1 MVEST
6 YTTDP
11 ASETAATASP
21 VTRKVRIRSIDT
33 LRGVALLGILL
44 MNIIA
49 FGLPYASY
57 FNPIFDANL
66 EGINLSTYIAMDIF
80 VEGSMRGIF
89 SMLFGAGFL
98 LFITKPDAD
107 EDLVRGL
114 YFRRTVLLILI
125 GVFNAYI
132 LVWPG
137 DILFTYGVAGLL
149 LYVFRHYSAKKL
161 ALISGV
167 IFALLAIM
175 HTASHMGSRG
185 LREEVLEIEALPASI
200 ELNEVQQQKLAEWDT
215 FLDQQLFTPELVEQ
229 DLQIRKGGYI
239 ETFQFLVPFNLIIQ
253 TVGLVASGLWDALAM
268 MLLGM
273 AFMKWG
279 IFNASRS
286 MKFYL
291 GMFVIGFGTGLPIN
305 YFEVNAFVS
314 SGFEIYWEAANRPT
328 YDLGRLLVAI
338 GYIGLIMMICKSGI
352 LHLLRSALASVGQ
365 MALTNYLSQSLI
377 CNAIFMGWGFNL
389 LGELDRFQI
398 YYVVLGVW
406 LFQLIVSPIWLRYFR
421 FGPAEWLWRSLTY
434 KNKQQWR
441 LQAD

>member
-1 MVEST
+1 MVESS
-6 YTTDP
+6 YTTGVE
-11 ASETAATASP
+11 SEAAVTASP

-57 FNPIFDANL
+57 FNPVFDSNL
-66 EGINLSTYIAMDIF
+66 EGINLSTYIAMDVF

-98 LFITKPDAD
+98 LFITKPDTN

-114 YFRRTVLLILI
+114 YFRRTLLLILI

-149 LYVFRHYSAKKL
+149 LYVFWHYSAKKL

-185 LREEVLEIEALPASI
+185 LREEVLEIEALPATI

-229 DLQIRKGGYI
+229 DLQIRKSGYLEI
-239 ETFQFLVPFNLIIQ
+239 FLFLVPFSLIIQ
-253 TVGLVASGLWDALAM
+253 TLGLVSSGLWDALAM

-338 GYIGLIMMICKSGI
+338 GYIGLIMMVCKSGI

>member
-1 MVEST
+1 MVESS
-6 YTTDP
+6 YTTGVE
-11 ASETAATASP
+11 SEAAATASP

-57 FNPIFDANL
+57 FNPVFDSNL
-66 EGINLSTYIAMDIF
+66 EGINLSTYIAMDVF

-98 LFITKPDAD
+98 LFFTKPDTN

-114 YFRRTVLLILI
+114 YFRRTLLLILI

-149 LYVFRHYSAKKL
+149 LYVFWHYSAKKL

-167 IFALLAIM
+167 IFALLAIL
-175 HTASHMGSRG
+175 HTASHMYSRG
-185 LREEVLEIEALPASI
+185 LREEVLEIEALPAST
-200 ELNEVQQQKLAEWDT
+200 ELNQVQQQTLAEWDT

-229 DLQIRKGGYI
+229 DLQIRKSGYLEI
-239 ETFQFLVPFNLIIQ
+239 FLFLVPFSLIIQ
-253 TVGLVASGLWDALAM
+253 TLGLVSSGLWDALAM

-286 MKFYL
+286 MRFYL

-338 GYIGLIMMICKSGI
+338 GYIGLIMMVCKSGI

-389 LGELDRFQI
+389 LGELERFQI

-406 LFQLIVSPIWLRYFR
+406 LFQLIASPIWLRYFR

-441 LQAD
+441 LSTV

>member
-1 MVEST
+1 MVESPF
-6 YTTDP
+6 TTGVE
-11 ASETAATASP
+11 SEAAVTASP

-49 FGLPYASY
+49 FGLSYASY

>member
-1 MVEST
+1 MVESS
-6 YTTDP
+6 YTTGVE
-11 ASETAATASP
+11 SEAAATASP

-57 FNPIFDANL
+57 FNPVFDSNL
-66 EGINLSTYIAMDIF
+66 EGINLSTYIAMDVF

-98 LFITKPDAD
+98 LFITKPDTN

-114 YFRRTVLLILI
+114 YFRRTLLLILI

-149 LYVFRHYSAKKL
+149 LYVFWHYSAKKL

-167 IFALLAIM
+167 IFALLAIL
-175 HTASHMGSRG
+175 HTASHMYSRG
-185 LREEVLEIEALPASI
+185 QREEVLEIEALPAST
-200 ELNEVQQQKLAEWDT
+200 ELNQVQQQTLAEWDT

-229 DLQIRKGGYI
+229 DLQIRKSGYLEI
-239 ETFQFLVPFNLIIQ
+239 FLFLVPFSLIIQ
-253 TVGLVASGLWDALAM
+253 TLGLVSSGLWDALAM

-286 MKFYL
+286 MRFYL

-338 GYIGLIMMICKSGI
+338 GYIGLIMMVCKSGI

-389 LGELDRFQI
+389 LGELERFQI

-441 LQAD
+441 LSTV

>member
-1 MVEST
+1 MVESP
-6 YTTDP
+6 YTTGVE
-11 ASETAATASP
+11 SEAAVTASP

-57 FNPIFDANL
+57 FNPVFDSNL
-66 EGINLSTYIAMDIF
+66 EGINLSTYIAMDVF

-98 LFITKPDAD
+98 LFITKPDTN

-114 YFRRTVLLILI
+114 YFRRTLLLILI

-149 LYVFRHYSAKKL
+149 LYVFWHYSAKKL

-167 IFALLAIM
+167 IFALLAIL
-175 HTASHMGSRG
+175 HTASHMYSRG
-185 LREEVLEIEALPASI
+185 LREEVLEIEALPAST
-200 ELNEVQQQKLAEWDT
+200 ELNQVQQQTLAEWDT

-229 DLQIRKGGYI
+229 DLQIRKSGYLEI
-239 ETFQFLVPFNLIIQ
+239 FLFLVPFSLIIQ
-253 TVGLVASGLWDALAM
+253 TLGLVSSGLWDALAM

-286 MKFYL
+286 MRFYL

-338 GYIGLIMMICKSGI
+338 GYIGLIMMVCKSGI

-389 LGELDRFQI
+389 LGELERFQI

-406 LFQLIVSPIWLRYFR
+406 LFQLIASPIWLRYFR

-441 LQAD
+441 LSTV

>member
-1 MVEST
+1 MVESS
-6 YTTDP
+6 YTTGVE
-11 ASETAATASP
+11 SEAAATASP

-57 FNPIFDANL
+57 FNPVFDSNL
-66 EGINLSTYIAMDIF
+66 EGINLSTYIAMDVF

-98 LFITKPDAD
+98 LFITKPDTN

-114 YFRRTVLLILI
+114 YFRRTLLLILI

-149 LYVFRHYSAKKL
+149 LYVFWHYSAKKL

-185 LREEVLEIEALPASI
+185 LREEVLEIEALPAST
-200 ELNEVQQQKLAEWDT
+200 ELNQVQQQTLAEWDT

-229 DLQIRKGGYI
+229 DLQIRKSGYLEI
-239 ETFQFLVPFNLIIQ
+239 FLFLVPFSLIIQ
-253 TVGLVASGLWDALAM
+253 TLGLVSSGLWDALAM

-286 MKFYL
+286 MRFYL

-338 GYIGLIMMICKSGI
+338 GYIGLIMMVCKSGI

-389 LGELDRFQI
+389 LGELERFQI

-406 LFQLIVSPIWLRYFR
+406 LFQLIASPIWLRYFR

-441 LQAD
+441 LSTV

>member
-49 FGLPYASY
+49 FGLSYASY

>member
-1 MVEST
+1 MVESP
-6 YTTDP
+6 YTTGVE
-11 ASETAATASP
+11 SEAAVTASP

-49 FGLPYASY
+49 FGLSYASY

-66 EGINLSTYIAMDIF
+66 EGINLSTYIAMDVF

-98 LFITKPDAD
+98 LFITKPDAN
-107 EDLVRGL
+107 EGLVRGL

>member
-1 MVEST
+1 MVESP
-6 YTTDP
+6 YTTGVE
-11 ASETAATASP
+11 SEAAVTASP

-49 FGLPYASY
+49 FGLSYASY

-98 LFITKPDAD
+98 LFITKSDAD

-125 GVFNAYI
+125 GLFNAYI

>member
-57 FNPIFDANL
+57 FNPVFDSNL

-149 LYVFRHYSAKKL
+149 LYVFWHYSAKKL

-167 IFALLAIM
+167 IFALLAIL
-175 HTASHMGSRG
+175 HTASHMYSRG
-185 LREEVLEIEALPASI
+185 LREEVLEIEALPAST
-200 ELNEVQQQKLAEWDT
+200 ELNQVQQQTLAEWDT
-215 FLDQQLFTPELVEQ
+215 FLNQQLFTPELVEQ
-229 DLQIRKGGYI
+229 DLQIRKSGYLEI
-239 ETFQFLVPFNLIIQ
+239 FLFLVPFSLIIQ
-253 TVGLVASGLWDALAM
+253 TLGLVSSGLWDALAM

-338 GYIGLIMMICKSGI
+338 GYIGLIMMICKSGV

-406 LFQLIVSPIWLRYFR
+406 LFQLIASPIWLRYFR

>member
-1 MVEST
+1 MVESS
-6 YTTDP
+6 YTTGVE
-11 ASETAATASP
+11 SEAAATASP

-49 FGLPYASY
+49 LGLPYASY
-57 FNPIFDANL
+57 FNPVFDSNL
-66 EGINLSTYIAMDIF
+66 EGINLSTYIAMDVF

-98 LFITKPDAD
+98 LFITKPDTN

-114 YFRRTVLLILI
+114 YFRRTLLLILI

-149 LYVFRHYSAKKL
+149 LYVFWHYSAKKL

-167 IFALLAIM
+167 IFALLAIL
-175 HTASHMGSRG
+175 HTASHMYSRG
-185 LREEVLEIEALPASI
+185 LREEVLEIEALPAST
-200 ELNEVQQQKLAEWDT
+200 ELNQVQQQTLAEWDT

-229 DLQIRKGGYI
+229 DLQIRKSGYLEI
-239 ETFQFLVPFNLIIQ
+239 FLFLVPFSLIIQ
-253 TVGLVASGLWDALAM
+253 TLGLVSSGLWDALAM

-286 MKFYL
+286 MRFYL

-338 GYIGLIMMICKSGI
+338 GYIGLIMMVCKSGI

-389 LGELDRFQI
+389 LGELERFQI

-406 LFQLIVSPIWLRYFR
+406 LFQLIASPIWLRYFR

-441 LQAD
+441 LSTV

>member
-1 MVEST
+1 MVESP
-6 YTTDP
+6 YTTGVE
-11 ASETAATASP
+11 SEAVVTASP

-57 FNPIFDANL
+57 FNPVFDSNL

-98 LFITKPDAD
+98 LFITKPDTN

-149 LYVFRHYSAKKL
+149 LYVFRHSSAKKL
-161 ALISGV
+161 TLISGV
-167 IFALLAIM
+167 IFALLAIL

-185 LREEVLEIEALPASI
+185 LREEVLEIEALPAST
-200 ELNEVQQQKLAEWDT
+200 ELNQVQQQTLAEWDT

-229 DLQIRKGGYI
+229 DLQIRKSGYLEI
-239 ETFQFLVPFNLIIQ
+239 FLFLVPFSLIIQ
-253 TVGLVASGLWDALAM
+253 TLGLVSSGLWDALAM

-286 MKFYL
+286 MRFYL

-338 GYIGLIMMICKSGI
+338 GYIGLIMMVCKSGI

-389 LGELDRFQI
+389 LGELERFQI

-441 LQAD
+441 LQVV

>member
-1 MVEST
+1 
-6 YTTDP
+6 
-11 ASETAATASP
+11 
-21 VTRKVRIRSIDT
+21 
-33 LRGVALLGILL
+33 
-44 MNIIA
+44 MNQ
-49 FGLPYASY
+49 
-57 FNPIFDANL
+57 
-66 EGINLSTYIAMDIF
+66 E
-80 VEGSMRGIF
+80 
-89 SMLFGAGFL
+89 
-98 LFITKPDAD
+98 
-107 EDLVRGL
+107 
-114 YFRRTVLLILI
+114 
-125 GVFNAYI
+125 
-132 LVWPG
+132 
-137 DILFTYGVAGLL
+137 
-149 LYVFRHYSAKKL
+149 
-161 ALISGV
+161 
-167 IFALLAIM
+167 
-175 HTASHMGSRG
+175 
-185 LREEVLEIEALPASI
+185 
-200 ELNEVQQQKLAEWDT
+200 QQQTIAEWDT
-215 FLDQQLFTPELVEQ
+215 FLDQQFFTPELAEQ

-239 ETFQFLVPFNLIIQ
+239 ETFQFLVLFNLIIQ

>member
-1 MVEST
+1 
-6 YTTDP
+6 
-11 ASETAATASP
+11 
-21 VTRKVRIRSIDT
+21 
-33 LRGVALLGILL
+33 

-57 FNPIFDANL
+57 FNPVFDSNL
-66 EGINLSTYIAMDIF
+66 EGINLSTYIAMDVF

-98 LFITKPDAD
+98 LFITKPDTN

-114 YFRRTVLLILI
+114 YFRRTLLLILI

-149 LYVFRHYSAKKL
+149 LYVFWHYSAKKL

-167 IFALLAIM
+167 IFALLAIL
-175 HTASHMGSRG
+175 HTASHMYSRG
-185 LREEVLEIEALPASI
+185 LREEVLEIEALPAST
-200 ELNEVQQQKLAEWDT
+200 ELNQVQQQTLAEWDT

-229 DLQIRKGGYI
+229 DLQIRKSGYLEI
-239 ETFQFLVPFNLIIQ
+239 FLFLVPFSLIIQ
-253 TVGLVASGLWDALAM
+253 TLGLVSSGLWDALAM

-286 MKFYL
+286 MRFYL

-338 GYIGLIMMICKSGI
+338 GYIGLIMMVCKSGI

-389 LGELDRFQI
+389 LGELERFQI

-406 LFQLIVSPIWLRYFR
+406 LFQLIASPIWLRYFR

-441 LQAD
+441 LSTV

>member
-1 MVEST
+1 
-6 YTTDP
+6 
-11 ASETAATASP
+11 
-21 VTRKVRIRSIDT
+21 
-33 LRGVALLGILL
+33 

-57 FNPIFDANL
+57 FNPVFDSNL

-441 LQAD
+441 LRAA

>member
-6 YTTDP
+6 YTTDL

-66 EGINLSTYIAMDIF
+66 EGINLSTYIAMDVF

-125 GVFNAYI
+125 GLFNAYI

>member
-1 MVEST
+1 MVESP
-6 YTTDP
+6 YTTGVE
-11 ASETAATASP
+11 SETAATASP

-49 FGLPYASY
+49 FGLSYASY

-338 GYIGLIMMICKSGI
+338 GYIGLIMMVCKSGI

-406 LFQLIVSPIWLRYFR
+406 LFQLIVSSIWLRNFR

>member
-1 MVEST
+1 MVESPF
-6 YTTDP
+6 TTGVE
-11 ASETAATASP
+11 SEAAVTASP

-57 FNPIFDANL
+57 FNPVFDSNL

-125 GVFNAYI
+125 GLFNAYI

-286 MKFYL
+286 MRFYL

>member
-6 YTTDP
+6 YTTDL

-66 EGINLSTYIAMDIF
+66 EGINLSTYIAMDVF

-98 LFITKPDAD
+98 LFITKPDAN
-107 EDLVRGL
+107 EGLVRGL

>member
-1 MVEST
+1 MVESP
-6 YTTDP
+6 YTTGVE
-11 ASETAATASP
+11 SEAAVTASP

-49 FGLPYASY
+49 FGLSYASY

-125 GVFNAYI
+125 GLFNAYI

>member
-1 MVEST
+1 MVESS
-6 YTTDP
+6 YTTGVE
-11 ASETAATASP
+11 SEAAVTASP

-57 FNPIFDANL
+57 FNPVFDSNL
-66 EGINLSTYIAMDIF
+66 EGINLSTYIAMDVF

-98 LFITKPDAD
+98 LFITKPDTN

-114 YFRRTVLLILI
+114 YFRRTLLLILI

-149 LYVFRHYSAKKL
+149 LYVFWHYSAKKL

-167 IFALLAIM
+167 IFALLAIL
-175 HTASHMGSRG
+175 HTASHMYSRG
-185 LREEVLEIEALPASI
+185 LREEVLEIEALPAST
-200 ELNEVQQQKLAEWDT
+200 ELNQVQQQTLAEWDT

-229 DLQIRKGGYI
+229 DLQIRKSGYLEI
-239 ETFQFLVPFNLIIQ
+239 FLFLVPFSLIIQ
-253 TVGLVASGLWDALAM
+253 TLGLVSSGLWDALAM

-286 MKFYL
+286 MRFYL

-338 GYIGLIMMICKSGI
+338 GYIGLIMMVCKSAI

>member
-1 MVEST
+1 MVESS
-6 YTTDP
+6 YTTGVE
-11 ASETAATASP
+11 SEAAATASP

-57 FNPIFDANL
+57 FNPVFDSNL
-66 EGINLSTYIAMDIF
+66 EGINLSTYIAMDVF

-98 LFITKPDAD
+98 LFITKPDTN

-114 YFRRTVLLILI
+114 YFRRTLLLILI

-149 LYVFRHYSAKKL
+149 LYVFWHYSAKKL

-185 LREEVLEIEALPASI
+185 LREEVLEIEALPAST
-200 ELNEVQQQKLAEWDT
+200 ELNQVQQQTLAEWDT

-286 MKFYL
+286 MRFYL

-338 GYIGLIMMICKSGI
+338 GYIGLIMMVCKSGI

-389 LGELDRFQI
+389 LGELERFQI

-406 LFQLIVSPIWLRYFR
+406 LFQLIASPIWLRYFR

-441 LQAD
+441 LSTV

>member
-1 MVEST
+1 
-6 YTTDP
+6 
-11 ASETAATASP
+11 
-21 VTRKVRIRSIDT
+21 
-33 LRGVALLGILL
+33 

-57 FNPIFDANL
+57 FNPVFDSNL

-98 LFITKPDAD
+98 LFITKPDAN

>member
-1 MVEST
+1 MVESPF
-6 YTTDP
+6 TTGVE
-11 ASETAATASP
+11 SEAAVTASP

-57 FNPIFDANL
+57 FNPVFDSNL

-167 IFALLAIM
+167 IFALLAIL

-185 LREEVLEIEALPASI
+185 LREEVLEIEALPAST
-200 ELNEVQQQKLAEWDT
+200 ELNQVQQQTLAEWDT

-229 DLQIRKGGYI
+229 DLQIRKSGYLEI
-239 ETFQFLVPFNLIIQ
+239 FLFLVPFSLIIQ
-253 TVGLVASGLWDALAM
+253 TLGLVSSGLWDALAM

-286 MKFYL
+286 MRFYL

-441 LQAD
+441 LSTV

>member
-1 MVEST
+1 MVESP
-6 YTTDP
+6 YTTGVE
-11 ASETAATASP
+11 SEAAVTASP

-57 FNPIFDANL
+57 FNPVFDGNL
-66 EGINLSTYIAMDIF
+66 EGINLSTYIAMDVF

-98 LFITKPDAD
+98 LFITKPDTN

-114 YFRRTVLLILI
+114 YFRRTLLLILI

-149 LYVFRHYSAKKL
+149 LYVFLHYSAKKL

-167 IFALLAIM
+167 IFALLAIL
-175 HTASHMGSRG
+175 HTASHIYSRG
-185 LREEVLEIEALPASI
+185 LHEEVLEIEALPAST
-200 ELNEVQQQKLAEWDT
+200 ELNQVQQQTLAEWDT

-229 DLQIRKGGYI
+229 DLQIRKSGYLEI
-239 ETFQFLVPFNLIIQ
+239 FLFLVPFSLIIQ
-253 TVGLVASGLWDALAM
+253 TLGLVSSGLWDALAM

-286 MKFYL
+286 MRFYL

-338 GYIGLIMMICKSGI
+338 GYIGLIMMVCKSGI

-389 LGELDRFQI
+389 LGELERFQI

-406 LFQLIVSPIWLRYFR
+406 LFQLIVSSIWLRNFR

-441 LQAD
+441 LQAV

>member
-1 MVEST
+1 MVESS
-6 YTTDP
+6 YTTGVE
-11 ASETAATASP
+11 SEAAATASP

-57 FNPIFDANL
+57 FNPVFDSNL

-98 LFITKPDAD
+98 LFITKPNTN

-114 YFRRTVLLILI
+114 YFRRTLLLILI

-149 LYVFRHYSAKKL
+149 LYVFWHYSAKKL

-167 IFALLAIM
+167 IFALLAIL
-175 HTASHMGSRG
+175 HTASHMYSRG
-185 LREEVLEIEALPASI
+185 LREEVLEIEALPAST
-200 ELNEVQQQKLAEWDT
+200 ELNQVQQQTLAEWDT

-229 DLQIRKGGYI
+229 DLQIRKSGYLEI
-239 ETFQFLVPFNLIIQ
+239 FLFLVPFSLIIQ
-253 TVGLVASGLWDALAM
+253 TLGLISSGLWDALAM

-286 MKFYL
+286 MRFYL

-406 LFQLIVSPIWLRYFR
+406 LFQLIASPIWLRYFR

-441 LQAD
+441 LQAV

>member
-6 YTTDP
+6 YTTDL

-57 FNPIFDANL
+57 FNPVFDSNL

-441 LQAD
+441 LRAA

>member
-1 MVEST
+1 MVESP
-6 YTTDP
+6 YTTGVE
-11 ASETAATASP
+11 SEAAVTASP

-49 FGLPYASY
+49 FGLSYASY

-389 LGELDRFQI
+389 LGELDRFEI

>member
-1 MVEST
+1 
-6 YTTDP
+6 
-11 ASETAATASP
+11 
-21 VTRKVRIRSIDT
+21 
-33 LRGVALLGILL
+33 

-57 FNPIFDANL
+57 FNPVFDSNL
-66 EGINLSTYIAMDIF
+66 EGINLSTYIAMDVF

-98 LFITKPDAD
+98 LFITKPDTN

-114 YFRRTVLLILI
+114 YFRRTLLLILI

-149 LYVFRHYSAKKL
+149 LYVFWHYSAKKL

-167 IFALLAIM
+167 IFALLAIL
-175 HTASHMGSRG
+175 HTASHMYSRG
-185 LREEVLEIEALPASI
+185 LREEVLEIEALPAST
-200 ELNEVQQQKLAEWDT
+200 ELNQVQQQTLAEWDT

-229 DLQIRKGGYI
+229 DLQIRKSGYLEI
-239 ETFQFLVPFNLIIQ
+239 FLFLVPFSLIIQ
-253 TVGLVASGLWDALAM
+253 TLGLVSSGLWDALAM

-286 MKFYL
+286 MRFYL

-338 GYIGLIMMICKSGI
+338 GYIGLIMMVCKSGI

-389 LGELDRFQI
+389 LGELERFQI

-441 LQAD
+441 LSTV

>member
-1 MVEST
+1 MVESS
-6 YTTDP
+6 YTTGVE
-11 ASETAATASP
+11 SEAAATASP

-57 FNPIFDANL
+57 FNPVFDSNL
-66 EGINLSTYIAMDIF
+66 EGINLSTYIAMDVF

-98 LFITKPDAD
+98 LFITKPDTN

-114 YFRRTVLLILI
+114 YFRRTLLLILI

-149 LYVFRHYSAKKL
+149 LYVFWHYSAKKL

-167 IFALLAIM
+167 IFALLAIL
-175 HTASHMGSRG
+175 HTASHMYSRG
-185 LREEVLEIEALPASI
+185 LREEVLEIEALPAST
-200 ELNEVQQQKLAEWDT
+200 ELNQVQQQTLAEWDT

-229 DLQIRKGGYI
+229 DLQIRKSGYLEI
-239 ETFQFLVPFNLIIQ
+239 FLFLVPFSLIIQ
-253 TVGLVASGLWDALAM
+253 TLGLVSSGLWDALAM

-286 MKFYL
+286 MRFYL

-314 SGFEIYWEAANRPT
+314 SGFEIYWEAANRST

-338 GYIGLIMMICKSGI
+338 GYIGLIMMVCKSGI

-389 LGELDRFQI
+389 LGELERFQI

-406 LFQLIVSPIWLRYFR
+406 LFQLIASPIWLRYFR

-441 LQAD
+441 LSTV

>member
-1 MVEST
+1 MVESP
-6 YTTDP
+6 YTTGVE
-11 ASETAATASP
+11 SEAAVTASP

-49 FGLPYASY
+49 FGLSYASY

-98 LFITKPDAD
+98 LFITKPDAN
-107 EDLVRGL
+107 EGLVRGL

>member
-1 MVEST
+1 MVESP
-6 YTTDP
+6 YTTGVE
-11 ASETAATASP
+11 SEAAVTASP

-49 FGLPYASY
+49 FGLSYASY

>member
-1 MVEST
+1 MVESP
-6 YTTDP
+6 YTTGVE
-11 ASETAATASP
+11 SEAAVTASP

-49 FGLPYASY
+49 FGLSYASY
-57 FNPIFDANL
+57 FNPVFDSNL

-98 LFITKPDAD
+98 LFITKPDTN

>member
-57 FNPIFDANL
+57 FNPVFDSNL

-98 LFITKPDAD
+98 LFITKPDAN
-107 EDLVRGL
+107 EGLVRGL

-161 ALISGV
+161 ALVSGI
-167 IFALLAIM
+167 IFAFLAIL
-175 HTASHMGSRG
+175 HTASQMYP
-185 LREEVLEIEALPASI
+185 RELHGEVLEIEALPAST
-200 ELNEVQQQKLAEWDT
+200 ELNQEQQQTIAEWDT
-215 FLDQQLFTPELVEQ
+215 FLDQQFFTPELAEQ

-239 ETFQFLVPFNLIIQ
+239 ETFQFLVLFNLIIQ

-314 SGFEIYWEAANRPT
+314 SGFQIYWEAASRPT

-338 GYIGLIMMICKSGI
+338 GYIGLIMMVCKSGI

-441 LQAD
+441 LRAA

>member
-1 MVEST
+1 MVESP
-6 YTTDP
+6 YTTGVE
-11 ASETAATASP
+11 SEAAATVSP

-57 FNPIFDANL
+57 FNPVFDSNL
-66 EGINLSTYIAMDIF
+66 EGINLSTYIAMDVF

-98 LFITKPDAD
+98 LFITKPDTN

-114 YFRRTVLLILI
+114 YFRRTLLLILI

-149 LYVFRHYSAKKL
+149 LYVFWHYSAKKL

-167 IFALLAIM
+167 IFALLAIL
-175 HTASHMGSRG
+175 HTASHMYSRG
-185 LREEVLEIEALPASI
+185 LREEVLEIEALPAST
-200 ELNEVQQQKLAEWDT
+200 ELNQVQQQTLAEWDT

-389 LGELDRFQI
+389 LGELERFQI

>member
-1 MVEST
+1 MVESP
-6 YTTDP
+6 YTADP

-49 FGLPYASY
+49 FGLSYASY
-57 FNPIFDANL
+57 FNPVFDSNL

-98 LFITKPDAD
+98 LFITKPDAN
-107 EDLVRGL
+107 EGLVRGL

-161 ALISGV
+161 ALVSGV

-286 MKFYL
+286 MRFYL

-305 YFEVNAFVS
+305 YFEVNAFVR

-389 LGELDRFQI
+389 LGELERFQI

-441 LQAD
+441 LQVV